1 MLIDRGGVKEN
12 CHIQYD
18 EIQKLSP
25 GADCSIPIKI

>member
-12 CHIQYD
+12 NFVTYD

-25 GADCSIPIKI
+25 GTDCSIPIKI